1 MKRLV
6 PAQRRSRDEDERAE
20 PDRRA
25 LEQASPKRAPAAD
38 PGTARILALQRG
50 AGNQAVARMLAGA
63 GTEDAALA
71 RQKAPEASKEDQ
83 KKAIDDALTAEDFD
97 TYVQLLTKMDRKF
110 VKDHLLSANQ
120 EQLRRIDD
128 AAKRA
133 GLPASGRVRENVR
146 WHLGK
151 WYGVKPKRQKTGY
164 GFGDL
169 KVRFGAISNGSVK
182 AGTNYKFPVDITF
195 KPDKDL
201 VDADEIA
208 FVQRVRLVD
217 TATGENKDWDET
229 NKKRATDRNSSID
242 RLAGRK
248 YGWYGYKDDEGES
261 GTVKPWKKDKPD
273 TAAWM
278 HDTPQ
283 ADIASTTWEFETA
296 VMARSG
302 SDEGLVYAT
311 CTWGFTV
318 DAKLRVTA
326 MNVLFF
332 NKPTKDF
339 MKAVEKWNEQADD
352 PDAGDRNAPDQQKLP
367 TPT

>member
-1 MKRLV
+1 MD
-6 PAQRRSRDEDERAE
+6 RSAPEE
-20 PDRRA
+20 
-25 LEQASPKRAPAAD
+25 ASQPHAPAAE
-38 PGTARILALQRG
+38 PASARILALQQT
-50 AGNQAVARMLAGA
+50 AGNAAVTRMLARQPA
-63 GTEDAALA
+63 PAAA
-71 RQKAPEASKEDQ
+71 KEDQ
-83 KKAIDDALTAEDFD
+83 EKAIDDAFSAEDWD
-97 TYVQLLTKMDRKF
+97 KYVELLTKMDRKF
-110 VKDHLLSANQ
+110 VKDHLLWANQ
-120 EQLRRIDD
+120 DQLRRIDD

-146 WHLGK
+146 YHLGK

-164 GFGDL
+164 AFGDL
-169 KVRFGAISNGSVK
+169 KVRFGSISNGSVS

-248 YGWYGYKDDEGES
+248 YGWYGYKDDESAS

-273 TAAWM
+273 TPAWM

-283 ADIASTTWEFETA
+283 ADIANTTWEFETA
-296 VMARSG
+296 VMARAG
-302 SDEGLVYAT
+302 ADEGLVYAT

-318 DAKLRVTA
+318 DAKLRVTP
-326 MNVLFF
+326 MKVLFF

-352 PDAGDRNAPDQQKLP
+352 PDEADRNAPDQQKLP